1 MSGKHEHWLPVEG
14 RITTANP
21 TGAWVAGTG
30 RAEALPDT
38 MPEGKAA
45 AVNKAVN
52 ENQAP
57 LGLRTVALFE
67 FAKGTLVFLVGL
79 GAFSLIHQNVEAS
92 VEELLRTL
100 HLDPAWHY
108 AHMLV
113 EATSKLNDH
122 SLRLLGFAAMAY
134 AIIRYV
140 EAYGLW
146 HSRAWAEWF
155 AVVSASLYVPV
166 EIYHLSKGLNWARV
180 AVFVGNIIIVLYLAH
195 LLRIKHRQKHPKPD

>member
-1 MSGKHEHWLPVEG
+1 MSGKQEHWLLVEG
-14 RITTANP
+14 RNATADS
-21 TGAWVAGTG
+21 TGAGVAGTG
-30 RAEALPDT
+30 RAEAPPDT
-38 MPEGKAA
+38 MPEGNAE

-79 GAFSLIHQNVEAS
+79 GALSLIHRNVEGS
-92 VEELLRTL
+92 VEEILRTL

-108 AHMLV
+108 THLFV

-122 SLRLLGFAAMAY
+122 SLRLVGLAAMAY